1 MADTAQSTSP
11 PRRYVSRIALS
22 LGLVLTGV
30 VLVVTI
36 GVRDPAPPPAVPVA
50 AAPSSFSVPPQ
61 RPQSGGAA
69 PRAGLAAPP
78 DRPTESD
85 QAELDAWATRVAGK
99 TQLSAR
105 VLAAYGRAEMW
116 MRRQKPAC
124 HLSWST
130 LAGIGHLATPSL
142 TVSPAGDVAPPIIGA
157 AVPGPDTDAGK
168 LDGDR
173 KADHELG
180 PLHFT
185 PATWAKYAERA
196 NGDGKPANPQNLD
209 DAAFTAARY
218 LCSGGDDLGTP
229 SGWWRAMLF
238 YNASVDYVQGVFSAA
253 DSYAAASVEQ

>member
-1 MADTAQSTSP
+1 M
-11 PRRYVSRIALS
+11 
-22 LGLVLTGV
+22 LTGI

-36 GVRDPAPPPAVPVA
+36 GVRNPVPAAPPQAA
-50 AAPSSFSVPPQ
+50 AAPVSSFSVQPQ

-99 TQLSAR
+99 TQLPAR

-124 HLSWST
+124 HLSWAT

-142 TVSPAGDVAPPIIGA
+142 TVSAAGDAPATGT
-157 AVPGPDTDAGK
+157 G
-168 LDGDR
+168 
-173 KADHELG
+173 LG

-185 PATWAKYAERA
+185 QASWKKYAERA
-196 NGDGKPANPQNLD
+196 NGDGKPANPHNID

-238 YNASVDYVQGVFSAA
+238 YNASVDYVQSVFSAA
-253 DSYAAASVEQ
+253 DSYAAASVAP

>member
-1 MADTAQSTSP
+1 MADTTQASP

-22 LGLVLTGV
+22 LGLVLTGI

-36 GVRDPAPPPAVPVA
+36 GVRNPDPAPAVP
-50 AAPSSFSVPPQ
+50 AAPAATSFSVQPQ
-61 RPQSGGAA
+61 RPQAGAQA

-99 TQLSAR
+99 TALSAR

-130 LAGIGHLATPSL
+130 LAGIGHQSSPSL
-142 TVSPAGDVAPPIIGA
+142 AVGASGVVTPAIVSGPV
-157 AVPGPDTDAGK
+157 GPDTDAGK

-180 PLHFT
+180 PLRFQ
-185 PATWAKYAERA
+185 PAAWEKYAERA
-196 NGDGKPANPQNLD
+196 NGDGKPADPQNVD

-229 SGWWRAMLF
+229 EGWWRAMLF
-238 YNASVDYVQGVFSAA
+238 YNASVDYVQSVFSAA
-253 DSYAAASVEQ
+253 DSYAAASVAA

>member
-1 MADTAQSTSP
+1 M
-11 PRRYVSRIALS
+11 S
-22 LGLVLTGV
+22 LGLVLTGI

-36 GVRDPAPPPAVPVA
+36 GVRNPAPS
-50 AAPSSFSVPPQ
+50 AAPPVPAATSSFSVPPQ
-61 RPQSGGAA
+61 RPQSGATA

-85 QAELDAWATRVAGK
+85 QAELDAWAARVAGK

-124 HLSWST
+124 HLSWAT

-142 TVSPAGDVAPPIIGA
+142 TVSSSGDMTPAVVGA
-157 AVPGPDTDAGK
+157 SVGADTDSGA

-185 PATWAKYAERA
+185 PATWKKYAERA
-196 NGDGKPANPQNLD
+196 NGDGKPANPQNID

-229 SGWWRAMLF
+229 TGWWRAMLF
-238 YNASVDYVQGVFSAA
+238 YNASVDYVQSVFSAA
-253 DSYAAASVEQ
+253 DSYAAASVAP